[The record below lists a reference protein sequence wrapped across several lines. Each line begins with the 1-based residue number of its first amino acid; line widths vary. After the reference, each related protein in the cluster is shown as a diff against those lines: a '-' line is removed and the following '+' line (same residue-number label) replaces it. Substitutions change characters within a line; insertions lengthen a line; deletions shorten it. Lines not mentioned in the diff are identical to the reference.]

1 MKFSTKTRYAMR
13 AMVEIAEAGQTN
25 GIFQKDIADKQKISV
40 KYLDQIICSLKRA
53 KLIKNVKG
61 KKSGYRL
68 TRGASEINMLDIH
81 LAFEPEIAVIECLS
95 EQLTCEMQEIC
106 FTYPFWQGLN
116 DVISGYFTK
125 FTLEDLVEKR
135 IMM

>member
-13 AMVEIAEAGQTN
+13 AMVEIAKVDQTT
-25 GIFQKDIADKQKISV
+25 GIFQKDISENQKISI
-40 KYLDQIICSLKRA
+40 KYLDQIIHSLKRA

-61 KKSGYRL
+61 KKSGYKLVRK
-68 TRGASEINMLDIH
+68 ASEINMLDIH

-95 EQLTCEMQEIC
+95 EQFTCEMRVNC

-116 DVISGYFTK
+116 DVISDYFAK

-135 IMM
+135 ITI